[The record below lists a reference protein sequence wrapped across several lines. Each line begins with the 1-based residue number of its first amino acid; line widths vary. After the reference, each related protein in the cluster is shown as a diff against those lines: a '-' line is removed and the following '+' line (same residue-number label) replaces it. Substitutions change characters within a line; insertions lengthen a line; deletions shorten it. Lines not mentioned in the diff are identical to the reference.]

1 MATKRLPSVSAIVG
15 QLDKPALISWAAN
28 SACDYIAGKIE
39 MMERPF
45 DPGALM
51 IIINDARK
59 NYRAVSR
66 EAINIGKEVHAAI
79 EGHLRKAPSLA
90 LSAPAEVAYKAF
102 MAWKEAEGITETI
115 ATEKTVSTDAYQ
127 GKLDWLCMKQGRIY
141 VIDFKVAKGIYDD
154 NRYQVA
160 GYRNADDSIQGSG
173 ILRLDRET
181 GLPEWLDT
189 EETYEKDLDVFNAL
203 VDLWYASH

>member
-1 MATKRLPSVSAIVG
+1 MDERL
-15 QLDKPALISWAAN
+15 
-28 SACDYIAGKIE
+28 YIPLTE
-39 MMERPF
+39 LLPT
-45 DPGALM
+45 
-51 IIINDARK
+51 INDARK

-79 EGHLRKAPSLA
+79 EAHLRKSPVPS
-90 LSAPAEVAYKAF
+90 LSAPAAAAFKAF
-102 MAWKEAEGITETI
+102 IEWTDKEGITETI

-127 GKLDWLCMKQGRIY
+127 GKLDWLCMKQDRVY

-154 NRYQVA
+154 NRYQIA
-160 GYRNADDSIQGSG
+160 GYRNADESIQGSG